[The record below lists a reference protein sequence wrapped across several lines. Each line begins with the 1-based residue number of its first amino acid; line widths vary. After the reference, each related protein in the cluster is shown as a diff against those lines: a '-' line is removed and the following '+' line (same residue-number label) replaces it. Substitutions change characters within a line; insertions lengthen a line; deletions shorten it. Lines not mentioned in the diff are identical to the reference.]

1 MQRAE
6 EEYISEKQSASR
18 ELEDKKI
25 ELQENLISELEE
37 KKRHVETERITIE
50 LTGDSMEVS
59 YRLVF
64 SFLSNF
70 SSFPFHSNRSKRQ
83 QQENYVVVL
92 TILST
97 STPPQALLTKEGR
110 WLQLNWLIFLMR
122 MMLWM
127 I

>member
-1 MQRAE
+1 MLRAE

-59 YRLVF
+59 YLADI
-64 SFLSNF
+64 SFLFNSL
-70 SSFPFHSNRSKRQ
+70 SFHFRSNRSKRQ
-83 QQENYVVVL
+83 QQENLDDVL

-97 STPPQALLTKEGR
+97 STPPQALLTKEER
-110 WLQLNWLIFLMR
+110 WLLLNWLIFLMR
-122 MMLWM
+122 MML
-127 I
+127 

>member
-1 MQRAE
+1 MVRAE

-59 YRLVF
+59 YLADI
-64 SFLSNF
+64 SFL
-70 SSFPFHSNRSKRQ
+70 FHSLSFHFCTNRSKRQ

-97 STPPQALLTKEGR
+97 STPPQALLTKEGS
-110 WLQLNWLIFLMR
+110 
-122 MMLWM
+122 
-127 I
+127 